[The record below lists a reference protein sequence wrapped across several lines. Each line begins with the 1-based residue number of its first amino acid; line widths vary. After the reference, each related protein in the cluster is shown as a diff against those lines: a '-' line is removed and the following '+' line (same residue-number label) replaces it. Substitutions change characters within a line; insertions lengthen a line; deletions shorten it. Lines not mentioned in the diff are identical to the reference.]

1 MERSSPTPKSRA
13 SEIPI
18 YEIPGGIHPE
28 EHKLRSSQPEI
39 KRLPLASEFIINL
52 KGQAGNRSLPIVEV
66 GDTVLKG
73 QVIAECDGIFSA
85 YQHAPTSGEV
95 VAIEKRTIAHPSGLD
110 DLCIV
115 IKADGEDRWCEL
127 TPTHSLDDMD
137 REAVLAQIFEKGV
150 VGLGGASFPSHIKL
164 KQHEGIHT
172 LIINA
177 AECEPYIT
185 CDDKLM
191 QEHAKEVLLGA
202 EIISKLYQDI
212 DIVIGIEDN
221 KPQAIDAIQQAREAL
236 KLSNIKLGV
245 VPTKY
250 PSGGEK
256 QLIQL
261 LTGKEVP
268 HGKLPADLGLVMH
281 NVGTCYAIQQA
292 LNEGKPLVER
302 LVTLTG
308 DSCNTPGNY
317 WVPFGTPV
325 NHLVQATK
333 SETPK
338 RLIMGGPMMG
348 YQLPSADVG
357 IVKATNC
364 IIMAADGELGLDQTA
379 LPCIRCG
386 ACMDACPASLLPQ
399 QLFWHAQADE
409 FDKAEE
415 YDLFDCIECGA
426 CAYVCPS
433 HIPLV
438 QHYRYA
444 KSTIRNKRVEKIKAE
459 KARERYEAR
468 QERLERVKREK
479 AERHRKAAEAR
490 KKAAQEAGKK
500 DEKKA
505 AVQAALARVQAK
517 KKAQQA
523 EGSDNSEPSSD
534 KDNSDKNNSEGNN

>member
-1 MERSSPTPKSRA
+1 MEHSNPTPKSRA

-28 EHKLRSSQPEI
+28 EHKTRSNQADIRS
-39 KRLPLASEFIINL
+39 LPLADELVINL
-52 KGQAGNRSLPIVEV
+52 KGQAGNRSLPVV
-66 GDTVLKG
+66 KAGDTVLKG

-95 VAIEKRTIAHPSGLD
+95 IAIENRTIAHPSGLD
-110 DLCIV
+110 DLCV
-115 IKADGEDRWCEL
+115 VLKPDGKDQWCEL
-127 TPTHSLDDMD
+127 SPVTHLEDMD

-185 CDDKLM
+185 CDDKLL
-191 QEHAKEVLLGA
+191 QEHTKDVLLGA

-212 DIVIGIEDN
+212 DIIIGIEDN
-221 KPQAIDAIQQAREAL
+221 KPQAIDAIQQTRQEL
-236 KLSNIKLGV
+236 GLNNIKLGV

-292 LNEGKPLVER
+292 LTEGKPLVER

-308 DSCNTPGNY
+308 DNCKEPGNY
-317 WVPFGTPV
+317 WIPFGTPV
-325 NHLVQATK
+325 EHLIQATN

-348 YQLPSADVG
+348 YELPSAEVG

-364 IIMAADGELGLDQTA
+364 IIMSADGELGMDQTA

-399 QLFWHAQADE
+399 QLYWHAQADE

-444 KSTIRNKRVEKIKAE
+444 KSTIRNNRVEKIKAE

-490 KKAAQEAGKK
+490 KKAAEEAGKK
-500 DEKKA
+500 DPKKA
-505 AVQAALARVQAK
+505 AVQAALARVKAK
-517 KKAQQA
+517 KEAQQ
-523 EGSDNSEPSSD
+523 SDTNEADQSKAD
-534 KDNSDKNNSEGNN
+534 DNNSEGNN

>member
-1 MERSSPTPKSRA
+1 MERSSFV

-28 EHKLRSSQPEI
+28 EHKTRSNQADI
-39 KRLPLASEFIINL
+39 RRLSLAEELVINL
-52 KGQAGNRSLPIVEV
+52 KGQAGNRSLPIVQV
-66 GDTVLKG
+66 GDKVLKG

-95 VAIEKRTIAHPSGLD
+95 IAIENRTIAHPSGLD

-115 IKADGEDRWCEL
+115 LKADGKDEWCEL
-127 TPTHSLDDMD
+127 SPVTNIEDMD
-137 REAVLAQIFEKGV
+137 REAVLTQIFEKGV

-185 CDDKLM
+185 CDDKLL
-191 QEHAKEVLLGA
+191 QEHAKDVLLGA
-202 EIISKLYQDI
+202 EIISKLYHNI
-212 DIVIGIEDN
+212 DIIIGIEDN
-221 KPQAIDAIQQAREAL
+221 KPQAIDAIQQAREEL
-236 KLSNIKLGV
+236 ELNNIKLGV

-292 LNEGKPLVER
+292 LTKGKPLVER

-308 DSCNTPGNY
+308 DNCKKPGNY

-325 NHLVQATK
+325 KHLVQATD

-364 IIMAADGELGLDQTA
+364 IIMSADGELGMDQTA

-409 FDKAEE
+409 FDKATSLW
-415 YDLFDCIECGA
+415 YNTIVMQSRLSAIIAWKKSKPKKLANALRRDRSDLNASSGKKQNAIA
-426 CAYVCPS
+426 KQLK
-433 HIPLV
+433 LV
-438 QHYRYA
+438 KKPR
-444 KSTIRNKRVEKIKAE
+444 K
-459 KARERYEAR
+459 
-468 QERLERVKREK
+468 KREK
-479 AERHRKAAEAR
+479 KMLKKQQYKRHLRALKQR
-490 KKAAQEAGKK
+490 KKRSSLTRASLKRVNLTRAKLTTITQKEITNGSTVI
-500 DEKKA
+500 
-505 AVQAALARVQAK
+505 AVC
-517 KKAQQA
+517 
-523 EGSDNSEPSSD
+523 
-534 KDNSDKNNSEGNN
+534 

>member
-1 MERSSPTPKSRA
+1 MERSNFT
-13 SEIPI
+13 SEIAI
-18 YEIPGGIHPE
+18 FEIPGGVHPE
-28 EHKLRSSQPEI
+28 EHKLQSNQAEI
-39 KRLPLASEFIINL
+39 RRLPLADELVINL
-52 KGQAGNRSLPIVEV
+52 KGQAGNRSLPVVSV
-66 GDTVLKG
+66 GDKVLKG
-73 QVIAECDGIFSA
+73 QMIAECDGVFSA

-95 VAIEKRTIAHPSGLD
+95 IAIEKRTIAHPSGLD

-115 IKADGEDRWCEL
+115 IKPDGEDTWAEL
-127 TPTHSLDDMD
+127 SPVENLEDLSGKELSGKELS
-137 REAVLAQIFEKGV
+137 REKILAQIFEKGI

-164 KQHEGIHT
+164 KQKDNIHT

-185 CDDKLM
+185 CDDKLL
-191 QEHAKEVLLGA
+191 QEHAEEVLKGA
-202 EIISKLYQDI
+202 EIISKLYHDI
-212 DIVIGIEDN
+212 KIIVGIEDN
-221 KPQAIDAIQQAREAL
+221 KPKAIEAL
-236 KLSNIKLGV
+236 DSARKSLELDSIKLGI

-261 LTGKEVP
+261 LTGQEVP

-281 NVGTCYAIQQA
+281 NVGTCFAIYQA
-292 LNEGKPLVER
+292 IALGKPLVER

-308 DSCNTPGNY
+308 EACQEPGNY
-317 WVPFGTPV
+317 WIPFGTPV
-325 NHLVQATK
+325 HHLVTATG
-333 SETPK
+333 STNPK

-348 YQLPSADVG
+348 YELPNDQVG

-364 IIMAADGELGLDQTA
+364 IIMSADGELGMDKTA

-386 ACMDACPASLLPQ
+386 KCMDACPASLLPQ
-399 QLFWHAQADE
+399 QLYWHAQADE

-438 QHYRYA
+438 QYYRYA
-444 KSTIRNKRVEKIKAE
+444 KSTIRNNRIEKSKAE
-459 KARERYEAR
+459 KARERHEAR

-490 KKAAQEAGKK
+490 KKAAAEAGKK
-500 DEKKA
+500 DAKKA
-505 AVQAALARVQAK
+505 AVQAALARVKAK
-517 KKAQQA
+517 KEAQKATD
-523 EGSDNSEPSSD
+523 DNQDGES
-534 KDNSDKNNSEGNN
+534 

>member
-1 MERSSPTPKSRA
+1 MERSNSIAKNRA

-18 YEIPGGIHPE
+18 YEIPGGIHPQ
-28 EHKLRSSQPEI
+28 EHKTRSNQQEI
-39 KRLPLASEFIINL
+39 RRLPLADELVINL
-52 KGQAGNRSLPIVEV
+52 KGQAGNRSLPVVAV

-73 QVIAECDGIFSA
+73 QVIAECDGVFSA
-85 YQHAPTSGEV
+85 YQHAPTSGKV
-95 VAIEKRTIAHPSGLD
+95 VAIENRRIAHPSGLE

-115 IKADGEDRWCEL
+115 IKSDGHDQWCEL
-127 TPTHSLDDMD
+127 PPSAPLQEID
-137 REAVLAQIFEKGV
+137 REAILAKIFEQGV

-164 KQHEGIHT
+164 KQHQGIHT

-185 CDDKLM
+185 CDDKLL
-191 QEHAKEVLLGA
+191 QEHAVEVLQGA

-212 DIVIGIEDN
+212 EIIVGIEDN
-221 KPQAIDAIQQAREAL
+221 KPQAIDALYAAREQL
-236 KLSNIKLGV
+236 TLNNIKIGV

-268 HGKLPADLGLVMH
+268 HGKLPADLGLIMH
-281 NVGTCYAIQQA
+281 NVGTCYAIYQA
-292 LNEGKPLVER
+292 LIHGKPLVER

-308 DSCNTPGNY
+308 DACQQPGNY
-317 WVPFGTPV
+317 WIPFGTPV
-325 NHLVQATK
+325 SHLQQATK
-333 SETPK
+333 SEKPK

-348 YQLPSADVG
+348 YELPDSTVG

-364 IIMAADGELGLDQTA
+364 IIMSAEGELGMDQTA

-399 QLFWHAQADE
+399 QLYWHAQANE
-409 FDKAEE
+409 FDKTEE

-438 QHYRYA
+438 QYYRYA
-444 KSTIRNKRVEKIKAE
+444 KSTIRNNRVEKIKAE
-459 KARERYEAR
+459 KARQRHEAR
-468 QERLERVKREK
+468 QDRLERVKREK

-490 KKAAQEAGKK
+490 KKAAAEAGKK
-500 DEKKA
+500 DAKKA
-505 AVQAALARVQAK
+505 AVQAALARVKAK
-517 KKAQQA
+517 KQEQQA
-523 EGSDNSEPSSD
+523 QEESGD
-534 KDNSDKNNSEGNN
+534 KHDGES